1 MKKSL
6 IALTVM
12 LTAAV
17 LVAVFSGPAV
27 AKVTGRCDN
36 CHTMHNSQGGTAMA
50 EDRSSWYGLSPELGT
65 PPYGTL
71 LTDTCV
77 GCHSHQSAV
86 TYDLDDCKV
95 PVVYTIGG
103 IDFANC
109 LAGGNFYWVAQG
121 NHAKGHNVLGI
132 AGQDSLSEAPGRHT
146 EHGDPSGNVGCN
158 DSCHES
164 LAVKQTKISDFG
176 SGCQG
181 CHLRPAHHADDS
193 NVVVGSEDS
202 DDDGFYRFLSGHKSG
217 DGFGVCGIEDSDWQ
231 ATTID
236 GNDHNEYLGNAVVN
250 LSTPAKMQSLGNTM
264 TGFCCGCHGNFHA
277 QNTESD
283 GSGSW
288 IRHPSD
294 AAIKDKG
301 EYAHAFDL
309 DGNGTH
315 IYNPLVPVARLSL
328 SDSGPSD
335 TVNIGSDMVMCLS
348 CHVPHGS
355 PNDDLL
361 RWDYL
366 GECEAGGPAA
376 DCGCMQCHTQKGT
389 GG

>member
-1 MKKSL
+1 MLAAAAL
-6 IALTVM
+6 IV
-12 LTAAV
+12 
-17 LVAVFSGPAV
+17 VFSGPAM
-27 AKVTGRCDN
+27 AKVSGRCDN

-50 EDRSSWYGLSPELGT
+50 EDRSLWYGSSPELGT

-86 TYDLDDCKV
+86 TYNLDGCEV
-95 PVVYTIGG
+95 PVVYTRGG
-103 IDFANC
+103 INFDDC

-121 NHAKGHNVLGI
+121 GATNDPKGHNVLGI
-132 AGQDSLSEAPGRHT
+132 AGQDGSLSDAPGRDT
-146 EHGDPSGNVGCN
+146 GNTHCSN
-158 DSCHES
+158 SCHLS
-164 LAVKQTKISDFG
+164 LAVKQTKITDFG

-193 NVVVGSEDS
+193 AIVIGAANPST
-202 DDDGFYRFLSGHKSG
+202 DGYYRFLSGHKSG
-217 DGFGVCGIEDSDWQ
+217 KNYGVCGIEDSDWQ

-236 GNDHNEYLGNAVVN
+236 DNDHNEYLGNAVN
-250 LSTPAKMQSLGNTM
+250 LNTSAKMQSLGNTM
-264 TGFCCGCHGNFHA
+264 TGFCCGCHGNFHD

-294 AAIKDKG
+294 AVIKDKG

-309 DGNGTH
+309 DSNGTH
-315 IYNPLVPVARLSL
+315 IYDPLVPVARPSL

-335 TVNIGSDMVMCLS
+335 TINIGSDMVMCLS

-355 PNDDLL
+355 ENDDLL
-361 RWDYL
+361 RWDYM
-366 GECEAGGPAA
+366 GDCEAGGPAA
-376 DCGCMQCHTQKGT
+376 NCGCMQCHTQKGT